1 MNNKILSDLNCER
14 VCKNIFV
21 SDFVEVNAF
30 KKSLN
35 KIIVCATLDNNNEPT
50 TDDEKIAFVFVNIVD
65 VSEFVVNSDN
75 PKEQKIRVI
84 KSYCYHKQF
93 FNDGTNWAE
102 LLVPDFFVQ
111 TNSEQLDTAKHIV
124 KKTS

>member
-1 MNNKILSDLNCER
+1 MSNKILSDLNCER
-14 VCKNIFV
+14 VCKNIFI

-30 KKSLN
+30 RESLN
-35 KIIVCATLDNNNEPT
+35 KIIVCTTLDNHNEPT

-65 VSEFVVNSDN
+65 VSEFVVGSDN
-75 PKEQKIRVI
+75 PKEQQVRVI

-93 FNDGTNWAE
+93 FNDENWTE
-102 LLVPDFFVQ
+102 SLVPDFFIQ
-111 TNSEQLDTAKHIV
+111 ANLEQYDTAKHIV